1 MKLHKLYFE
10 ITTYKK
16 IQYLLQRVKTNK
28 SVISSLKITH
38 VKISIFTLLLIM
50 MTSCFHP
57 EKEEPL
63 IGCGVKSVEE
73 SKKQEPLVFTK
84 NCSSCHL
91 FEKNATGP
99 KLEGILS
106 RVPSKEW
113 LQTFIRNQDSLIQ
126 ISDSTTLQKMS
137 WSSVEFNHRYSNLD
151 ENQWNELIDFIT
163 L

>member
-1 MKLHKLYFE
+1 M
-10 ITTYKK
+10 
-16 IQYLLQRVKTNK
+16 
-28 SVISSLKITH
+28 
-38 VKISIFTLLLIM
+38 KISIYILFFFLV
-50 MTSCFHP
+50 TSCFHP
-57 EKEEPL
+57 EKEESL

-73 SKKQEPLVFTK
+73 SKMQEPLVFTK
-84 NCSSCHL
+84 NCSTCHL

-126 ISDSTTLQKMS
+126 ISDSTTLQRMT
-137 WSSVEFNHRYSNLD
+137 WSPVEHKHAYSNLD

-163 L
+163 H